1 MMKFPKRAQTAIE
14 YILLFAAVIV
24 VVIFALR
31 KEGFLTQT
39 IENSLNLSVEG
50 LELMV
55 NTLDFNVEDE

>member
-1 MMKFPKRAQTAIE
+1 MKFPKRAQTAIE